1 VFHAAANHEC
11 VSCLNVERGAL
22 ARNPQT
28 TGHDINNLVV
38 RVAVHLTNPTFYPL
52 FGLMVR
58 DMVSSARQPASID
71 CKNVPVNVVTGR

>member
-1 VFHAAANHEC
+1 MFHAAANHEC

-38 RVAVHLTNPTFYPL
+38 RVAVHLTNPTFHH
-52 FGLMVR
+52 FMF
-58 DMVSSARQPASID
+58 SN
-71 CKNVPVNVVTGR
+71 K